1 MSGTGSDESVAALTD
16 HVPSAYREPLA
27 AAVEPAVAALDRYR
41 THLAG
46 LDGLSDVVG
55 VGADTFTWFLRNV
68 ALMAETA
75 DELVWRARQ
84 EWERAVVWEAV
95 AKHRAAAV
103 PVPPLPGSAAAQVA
117 SEAAAEDGGAHV
129 LRT

>member
-1 MSGTGSDESVAALTD
+1 MAALTEQL
-16 HVPSAYREPLA
+16 PSAYREPLA
-27 AAVEPAVAALDRYR
+27 GAVDPAVAALDRYR
-41 THLAG
+41 THLADLG
-46 LDGLSDVVG
+46 GLSDVVG
-55 VGADTFTWFLRNV
+55 VGDDTFIWFLRNV

-103 PVPPLPGSAAAQVA
+103 PVPPLPGSAADQVA
-117 SEAAAEDGGAHV
+117 SEATAEEEVRHV
-129 LRT
+129 LRA